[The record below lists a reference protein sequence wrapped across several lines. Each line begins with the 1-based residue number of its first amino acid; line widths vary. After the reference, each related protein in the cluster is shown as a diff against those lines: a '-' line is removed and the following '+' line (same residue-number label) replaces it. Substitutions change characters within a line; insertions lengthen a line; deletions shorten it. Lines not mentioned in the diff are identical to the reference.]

1 MANRNNILV
10 PEARKQLDRL
20 KAQIVQSQKIED
32 RHSSKDKYEIASE
45 LGIPLTKNDDN
56 GTLTSKEAGK
66 IGGPIGGPIGGQ
78 MVKEMVRMA
87 QEEMQKK

>member
-1 MANRNNILV
+1 MAKRNNIMIS
-10 PEARKQLDRL
+10 EAREQLDQL
-20 KAQIVQSQKIED
+20 KEQVVQANKAEN
-32 RHSSKDKYEIASE
+32 SSFPKDKYEVASE
-45 LGIPLTKNDDN
+45 LGIPLTKNYN

-87 QEEMQKK
+87 QEQLKDK